1 MILVIGNGICAAN
14 TAKEILAGGNELKIA
29 SKENL
34 TSTSL
39 ELFKTAGIDPA
50 HIITDTKILS
60 CRGCAGDF
68 TILMG
73 SGGKTV
79 SKKISGV
86 VIAEEY
92 ERKPNFSVYG
102 LKPAPDVLPLSF
114 LTGSVITVKDTIKK
128 LPQGGKIVFLT
139 GLGYESNPVTAE
151 EIMLASLK
159 LQTDFNLQTYILT
172 GNLKVAGNGLE
183 KLYRETKTAGTVY
196 FKFTNTSPQILQD
209 NEEGKVSIELIDE
222 ITRLNFSITPVL
234 TVVDEAISPSGYLKE
249 LASVFGLHAGA
260 DGFLQSGNLHRTGIY
275 TNRKGIFVAGPSR
288 SILNAGDNI
297 TDSAN
302 AAILTSGIPDD
313 NKKPK
318 AKAEIRSG
326 LCVRCLTCYR
336 CCPYRAIDLDIRPSV
351 MPDACEGCGICFA
364 ECPRGAIS
372 LNLPDN
378 RNAADEIRRAAGIL
392 KSSPF
397 IIAFCC
403 NRSAVRAK
411 NLPSAWDTACLK
423 I

>member
-14 TAKEILAGGNELKIA
+14 TAKEILAGGNEILIA

-50 HIITDTKILS
+50 HILTDTKILS

-68 TILMG
+68 TILMR
-73 SGGKTV
+73 SGGKTI

-86 VIAEEY
+86 VIAEDY
-92 ERKPNFSVYG
+92 EKKPNFSAYS
-102 LKPAPDVLPLSF
+102 LKPAPDILPLSF
-114 LTGSVITVKDTIKK
+114 LTGSAILLKDAVKK
-128 LPQGGKIVFLT
+128 LPQGGQIVFLT

-196 FKFTNTSPQILQD
+196 FKFTNTSPRILQD
-209 NEEGKVSIELIDE
+209 NEGKISIELIDE
-222 ITRLNFSITPVL
+222 ITRLNFRITPAL
-234 TVVDEAISPSGYLKE
+234 TVIDETISPSGYLKE
-249 LASVFGLHAGA
+249 LAAVFGLHAGA

-288 SILNAGDNI
+288 SVLNAADNI

-318 AKAEIRSG
+318 
-326 LCVRCLTCYR
+326 
-336 CCPYRAIDLDIRPSV
+336 
-351 MPDACEGCGICFA
+351 
-364 ECPRGAIS
+364 
-372 LNLPDN
+372 
-378 RNAADEIRRAAGIL
+378 
-392 KSSPF
+392 
-397 IIAFCC
+397 
-403 NRSAVRAK
+403 
-411 NLPSAWDTACLK
+411 
-423 I
+423 